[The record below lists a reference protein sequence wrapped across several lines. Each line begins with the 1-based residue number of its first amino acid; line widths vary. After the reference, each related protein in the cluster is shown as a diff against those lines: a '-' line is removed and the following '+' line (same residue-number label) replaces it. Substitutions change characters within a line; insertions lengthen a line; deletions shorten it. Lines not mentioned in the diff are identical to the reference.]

1 MKRVILSVF
10 AISSLVLPTLLLA
23 TQAVRACPDEEPETL
38 LSLYKKSDA
47 IHRARFTGEEEAAP
61 KPEGEGYSVAEIS
74 RHFDVFATHK
84 GKSVDKVTVYDQRYI
99 YDEQPVEPA
108 APETVE
114 TVIPESENIPVEE
127 KPEPGHDE
135 AEIDEEGAAELKP
148 GDEVLLFL
156 RKSEEGDRL
165 ELTDYMGGAKKLERA
180 DMAVYEAR
188 VKDLNTI
195 FASKKPSTEKIVDW
209 LIKCAEEK
217 ATRWEGTYE
226 LQRSF
231 DVLDYKKARE
241 AEEKD
246 AKKDAP
252 DEVDDPAMAEE
263 DENLH
268 EYAEAMTESHQ
279 NALTD
284 LFIALSTSEKPAA
297 EKNQIMLGNL
307 ELMNLVTRWADDRIA
322 LILAEKIRSGAYDN
336 WENLQM
342 MNSIAKIFGD
352 KKLEK
357 IAAEY
362 EETAYQDD
370 NEKLP
375 TVAASESRASEK
387 MTTDSPKAAKAATTE
402 PGTAE
407 DKKTQSETQPA
418 TSAAPEQKVEN
429 KPATYGEMRTEI
441 AARFLDRAD
450 KVILKKRSA
459 AKAQTAL
466 KASNEK

>member
-99 YDEQPVEPA
+99 YDDQPVEPA
-108 APETVE
+108 VLETNE
-114 TVIPESENIPVEE
+114 TVIPESQNVPVEE
-127 KPEPGHDE
+127 EQAEPEH
-135 AEIDEEGAAELKP
+135 EEGEIGEEGLADLKP

-165 ELTDYMGGAKKLERA
+165 ELTDFLGGAKKLDRE

-195 FASKKPSTEKIVDW
+195 FASKKPSAEKIVDW
-209 LIKCAEEK
+209 LVKCAEEK

-231 DVLDYKKARE
+231 DALDYKKARE

-246 AKKDAP
+246 AAKDSP
-252 DEVDDPAMAEE
+252 DETEDPEVVEE

-284 LFIALSTSEKPAA
+284 LFIALSPSEKPAKKG
-297 EKNQIMLGNL
+297 EIMLGNL
-307 ELMNLVTRWADDRIA
+307 ELMNLVTRWADKRVA
-322 LILAEKIRSGAYDN
+322 PVLAEKIRSGAYDN
-336 WENLQM
+336 WETLQM
-342 MNSIAKIFGD
+342 MNSIAKILGD

-357 IAAEY
+357 LAAEF
-362 EETAYQDD
+362 EENAYQDE

-375 TVAASESRASEK
+375 TAAAPESKASDKMKPEIARAEK
-387 MTTDSPKAAKAATTE
+387 AGPDGAEKTDDRMTLPENAA
-402 PGTAE
+402 
-407 DKKTQSETQPA
+407 A
-418 TSAAPEQKVEN
+418 TSAAQDPKVEN
-429 KPATYGEMRTEI
+429 KPATFGELRTDI
-441 AARFLDRAD
+441 TARFLARTD
-450 KVILKKRSA
+450 KLILKKASA
-459 AKAQTAL
+459 AKKLLANA
-466 KASNEK
+466 KSPK

>member
-47 IHRARFTGEEEAAP
+47 IHRARFTGEEEADP

-99 YDEQPVEPA
+99 YDDQPVEPA
-108 APETVE
+108 VLETNE
-114 TVIPESENIPVEE
+114 TVIPESQNVQVEE
-127 KPEPGHDE
+127 QAEPEH
-135 AEIDEEGAAELKP
+135 EEGEIGEEGLADLKP

-165 ELTDYMGGAKKLERA
+165 ELTDFLGGAKKLERE

-195 FASKKPSTEKIVDW
+195 FASKKPNAEKIVDW

-231 DVLDYKKARE
+231 DALEYKKARE

-246 AKKDAP
+246 SKKDVP
-252 DEVDDPAMAEE
+252 DETEDPEVVEE

-284 LFIALSTSEKPAA
+284 LFIALSLSEKPAKKG
-297 EKNQIMLGNL
+297 EVMLGNL

-336 WENLQM
+336 WETLQM
-342 MNSIAKIFGD
+342 MNSINKVLGD

-357 IAAEY
+357 LAAEF
-362 EETAYQDD
+362 EENAYQDD
-370 NEKLP
+370 NEKLA
-375 TVAASESRASEK
+375 TTTAATPDSKSSEK
-387 MTTDSPKAAKAATTE
+387 ATTE
-402 PGTAE
+402 VAKADNVEIVGQNQKTRPETKPETSTVQDQKAE
-407 DKKTQSETQPA
+407 S
-418 TSAAPEQKVEN
+418 
-429 KPATYGEMRTEI
+429 KPTTYGELRMDIT
-441 AARFLDRAD
+441 ARFLTRTDN
-450 KVILKKRSA
+450 VILKKRSA
-459 AKAQTAL
+459 EKKLSAKA
-466 KASNEK
+466 ASPK